1 MGERSVSNR
10 KLENIR
16 NIRVLE
22 NRNKGCERGLLGVC
36 HLFPSVTRVW
46 PHPDWWSVT
55 GPNTVQIQIQKQ
67 IPEKIGIQGQIQL
80 LKLKCRYISTARGTM
95 FQSVIGVPQK
105 IQVHIWKQV
114 HYRKNNWIELQGNV
128 IKHEPD
134 SEYQK

>member
-55 GPNTVQIQIQKQ
+55 GPNTVQIQIQIQIPKQIQ
-67 IPEKIGIQGQIQL
+67 IPEQIQYRN
-80 LKLKCRYISTARGTM
+80 KYNFWKWYKFKWSLKCRDKHCPRHNVAKCHCSSAVSTGTC
-95 FQSVIGVPQK
+95 I
-105 IQVHIWKQV
+105 
-114 HYRKNNWIELQGNV
+114 YER
-128 IKHEPD
+128 
-134 SEYQK
+134 